1 MPTTQPRRTPEELA
15 QLGSEIF
22 QRVVR
27 PALKPEEDGK
37 FVAIDV
43 ATSDSEINEDDYT
56 AVMRLRSR
64 HPSGEFWLERVGEPG
79 TIGSRR
85 VTT

>member
-22 QRVVR
+22 HRVVR
-27 PALKPEEDGK
+27 PALKPEDDGK

-43 ATSDSEINEDDYT
+43 GTSDYEIDEDDYA
-56 AVMRLRSR
+56 AVIRLRSR
-64 HPSGEFWLERVGEPG
+64 QPSGEFWLERVGQPAACR
-79 TIGSRR
+79 IRR
-85 VTT
+85 IR